1 MTSKESDQKESHI
14 KISDYPA
21 VARLRAKVLAALNN
35 QRLSPDEPFLGG
47 LTLGQYHALS
57 EEEKNKLWDEW
68 AGIDLMELEEREVG
82 PDVLIAGSDDDLAH
96 SKRKKQQ

>member
-68 AGIDLMELEEREVG
+68 AGIDLMELEREVG